1 MEPRKTLT
9 EAAVDVVLGSLENEG
24 AILPG
29 AGDSLRRWIKGTGAD
44 KDRDRAIS
52 AIFDRLDS
60 PGGSLLRTPGHA
72 SDELPLKAWLRRFGV
87 KPTSIELMYASHAVR
102 LAGNSEGD
110 LVQNVAALLD
120 DRDTARAHAI
130 GGGPGLDDHEKRTL
144 SAIEWLG
151 HSAFA
156 DRISQDALLAR
167 FEPCGRQS
175 TFSGALKMLC
185 KLLGEPL
192 IAKDY
197 ARGGRPLHPKDIPHT
212 LINRAGDRFPGE
224 NSRIER
230 ENRAA
235 MSWAHGAKQVAA
247 DGDIST
253 EDLGSSG
260 FQNMI

>member
-1 MEPRKTLT
+1 MEPRQTLT
-9 EAAVDVVLGSLENEG
+9 EAAVATVLDSLENEG

-29 AGDSLRRWIKGTGAD
+29 AGDSLRRWIKGVGAD

-60 PGGSLLRTPGHA
+60 PGGSLLRTPGHE

-87 KPTSIELMYASHAVR
+87 KPTSIELMYGSHAVR

-110 LVQNVAALLD
+110 LVQAVAGMLD
-120 DRDTARAHAI
+120 SRDKARAHAI
-130 GGGPGLDDHEKRTL
+130 GGGPGLDDHEQRTL
-144 SAIEWLG
+144 ACIEWLG
-151 HSAFA
+151 RGAFA
-156 DRISQDALLAR
+156 EGVARDELLKR
-167 FEPCGRQS
+167 FAPCGRQS
-175 TFSGALKMLC
+175 TFSAALRQMC
-185 KLLGEPL
+185 QLLAEPL
-192 IAKDY
+192 IARHFAKD
-197 ARGGRPLHPKDIPHT
+197 GRPLNPKDIPHT